1 MGEINYSAS
10 MENIIILGGGI
21 AGTTA
26 AEELRKLNADVS
38 ITIIEQEFHP
48 VYSRV
53 LLPHYI
59 KGKIPRE
66 KVFLKTFDWYAAQNI
81 ELMAGVRIEAID
93 VTNKFVTTS
102 EGRELPF
109 DALIIACG
117 GELNVVGGEPRGV
130 SYLRGIDDADEMLT
144 LIREVKMRPVEEQRG
159 VVIGGGF
166 IAMEYIN
173 IFAHFGIACD
183 VVVRGSGF
191 WSQVLSEHSQ
201 SVLAK
206 KATAG
211 SVTLHLN
218 QPSPTITGEKQVEAV
233 ELSQPGLDSSTLRLP
248 ASIIGVGIGMHP
260 DRSFYSEFGI
270 EVRSGVV
277 SNEYLETAH
286 PGVYS
291 IGDGAEF
298 LDLNV
303 NRHVVYGNWMNAQM
317 QGRTVAKTILGNRTA
332 FNLVSSYATNLL
344 GMHIVFIGDV
354 DRKAADVVKQ
364 TLATDGASVEEF
376 YRQGK
381 LVGAVLIGDITQRAA
396 ITARIKAENVI
407 G

>member
-1 MGEINYSAS
+1 

-26 AEELRKLNADVS
+26 AEDLRKLNADVS

-59 KGKIPRE
+59 KGKVPRE
-66 KVFLKTFDWYAAQNI
+66 KVFLKTWEWYAAQNI
-81 ELMAGVRIEAID
+81 EIMAGVRVKGID
-93 VTNKFVTTS
+93 ITNKFVSTS

-117 GELNVVGGEPRGV
+117 GELNVIGGEPRGV
-130 SYLRGIDDADEMLT
+130 SYLRGIDDADELLT
-144 LIREVKMRPVEEQRG
+144 LIREVKMKPAEEQRG
-159 VVIGGGF
+159 IVIGGGF
-166 IAMEYIN
+166 IALEYIN
-173 IFAHFGIACD
+173 IFAHYGIACS
-183 VVVRGSGF
+183 VLVRGSGF

-201 SVLAK
+201 AVLAK
-206 KATAG
+206 KAAEG
-211 SVTLHLN
+211 NVTLHLN
-218 QPSPTITGEKQVEAV
+218 QSSPEIIGDHDVTGVKLADA
-233 ELSQPGLDSSTLRLP
+233 SILP
-248 ASIIGVGIGMHP
+248 AAIIGVGIGMHP

-270 EVRSGVV
+270 DVQAGVIA
-277 SNEYLETAH
+277 NEYLETSH

-303 NRHVVYGNWMNAQM
+303 NRHVVYGNWMSAQM
-317 QGRTVAKTILGNRTA
+317 QGRTVAKTVLGERTA

-354 DRKAADVVKQ
+354 DRKAADEIRQ
-364 TLATDGASVEEF
+364 TLATDVASNEEF
-376 YRQGK
+376 YRNGK
-381 LVGAVLIGDITQRAA
+381 LVGAVLIGDIAQRAA

>member
-1 MGEINYSAS
+1 

-26 AEELRKLNADVS
+26 AEDLRKLNADVS

-59 KGKIPRE
+59 KGKVPRE
-66 KVFLKTFDWYAAQNI
+66 KVFLKTWEWYAAQNI
-81 ELMAGVRIEAID
+81 EIMAGVRIEGID
-93 VTNKFVTTS
+93 ITNKFVSTS

-117 GELNVVGGEPRGV
+117 GELNVIGGEPRGV
-130 SYLRGIDDADEMLT
+130 SYLRGIDDADEMLA
-144 LIREVKMRPVEEQRG
+144 LIREVKMKPSEEQRG
-159 VVIGGGF
+159 IVIGGGF
-166 IAMEYIN
+166 IALEYIN
-173 IFAHFGIACD
+173 IFAHYGIACS
-183 VVVRGSGF
+183 VLVRGSGF

-206 KATAG
+206 KAAEG
-211 SVTLHLN
+211 NVTLYLN
-218 QPSPTITGEKQVEAV
+218 QASPEIIGDHDVTGVK
-233 ELSQPGLDSSTLRLP
+233 LSDASILP
-248 ASIIGVGIGMHP
+248 AAIVGVGIGMHP

-270 EVRSGVV
+270 DIKSGVV
-277 SNEYLETAH
+277 ANEYLETSH

-303 NRHVVYGNWMNAQM
+303 NRHVVYGNWMSAQM
-317 QGRTVAKTILGNRTA
+317 QGRTVAKTVLGERTV

-354 DRKAADVVKQ
+354 DRKAADEIRQ
-364 TLATDGASVEEF
+364 TLATDVASNEEF
-376 YRQGK
+376 YRNGK
-381 LVGAVLIGDITQRAA
+381 LVGAVLIGDIAQRAA

>member
-1 MGEINYSAS
+1 

-26 AEELRKLNADVS
+26 AEDLRKLNADVS

-66 KVFLKTFDWYAAQNI
+66 KVFLKTWEWYAAQNI
-81 ELMAGVRIEAID
+81 EIMAGVRIEGID
-93 VTNKFVTTS
+93 IANKFVSTS

-117 GELNVVGGEPRGV
+117 GELNVIGGEPRGV
-130 SYLRGIDDADEMLT
+130 SYLRGIDDADEMLA
-144 LIREVKMRPVEEQRG
+144 LIREVKMKPAEEQRG
-159 VVIGGGF
+159 IVIGGGF
-166 IAMEYIN
+166 IALEYIN
-173 IFAHFGIACD
+173 IFAHYGISCS
-183 VVVRGSGF
+183 VLVRGSGF

-201 SVLAK
+201 LVLAK
-206 KATAG
+206 KAAEG
-211 SVTLHLN
+211 NVVLYLN
-218 QPSPTITGEKQVEAV
+218 QSSPEVLGDHDVAGVKLA
-233 ELSQPGLDSSTLRLP
+233 DASTLP
-248 ASIIGVGIGMHP
+248 AAIIGVGIGMHP

-270 EVRSGVV
+270 DIRSGVV
-277 SNEYLETAH
+277 ANEYLETNH

-317 QGRTVAKTILGNRTA
+317 QGRVVAKTVLGERTV

-354 DRKAADVVKQ
+354 DRKAADEIRQ
-364 TLATDGASVEEF
+364 TLATDMASNEEF
-376 YRQGK
+376 YRNGK
-381 LVGAVLIGDITQRAA
+381 LVGAVLIGDIAQRAA

>member
-1 MGEINYSAS
+1 

-59 KGKIPRE
+59 KGKVPRE
-66 KVFLKTFDWYAAQNI
+66 KVFLKNWEWYAAQNI
-81 ELMAGVRIEAID
+81 EIMAGVRVEGID
-93 VTNKFVTTS
+93 ITNKFVSTS

-117 GELNVVGGEPRGV
+117 GELNVIGGEPRGV
-130 SYLRGIDDADEMLT
+130 SYLRGIDDADELLT
-144 LIREVKMRPVEEQRG
+144 LIREVKMKPAEEQRG
-159 VVIGGGF
+159 IVIGGGF
-166 IAMEYIN
+166 IALEYIN
-173 IFAHFGIACD
+173 IFAHYGIACS
-183 VVVRGSGF
+183 VLVRGSGF

-206 KATAG
+206 KAAEG
-211 SVTLHLN
+211 NVTLYLN
-218 QPSPTITGEKQVEAV
+218 QSSPEIIGDHDVTGVKLADA
-233 ELSQPGLDSSTLRLP
+233 SILP
-248 ASIIGVGIGMHP
+248 AAIVGVGIGMHP

-270 EVRSGVV
+270 DVQAGVIA
-277 SNEYLETAH
+277 NEYLETSH

-303 NRHVVYGNWMNAQM
+303 NRHVVYGNWMSAQM
-317 QGRTVAKTILGNRTA
+317 QGRTVAKTVLGERAA
-332 FNLVSSYATNLL
+332 FNIVSSYATNLL
-344 GMHIVFIGDV
+344 GLHIVFIGDV
-354 DRKAADVVKQ
+354 DRKAADEIRQ
-364 TLATDGASVEEF
+364 TIATDVASNEEF
-376 YRQGK
+376 YRNGK

>member
-1 MGEINYSAS
+1 

-26 AEELRKLNADVS
+26 AEDLRKLNADVS

-59 KGKIPRE
+59 KGKVPRE
-66 KVFLKTFDWYAAQNI
+66 KVFLKTWEWYAAQNI
-81 ELMAGVRIEAID
+81 EIMAGVRVEGID
-93 VTNKFVTTS
+93 ISNKFVSTS

-117 GELNVVGGEPRGV
+117 GELNVIGGEPRGV
-130 SYLRGIDDADEMLT
+130 SYLRGIDDADELLA
-144 LIREVKMRPVEEQRG
+144 LIREVKMKPVEEQQG
-159 VVIGGGF
+159 IVIGGGF
-166 IAMEYIN
+166 IALEYIN
-173 IFAHFGIACD
+173 IFAHYGIACS
-183 VVVRGSGF
+183 VLVRGSGF

-201 SVLAK
+201 AVLAK
-206 KATAG
+206 KAAEG
-211 SVTLHLN
+211 NVALHLN
-218 QPSPTITGEKQVEAV
+218 QASPEIIGDHDVAGVKLA
-233 ELSQPGLDSSTLRLP
+233 DASTLP
-248 ASIIGVGIGMHP
+248 AAIIGVGIGMHP

-270 EVRSGVV
+270 DVRAGVV
-277 SNEYLETAH
+277 ANEYLETSH
-286 PGVYS
+286 SGVYS
-291 IGDGAEF
+291 VGDGAEF

-303 NRHVVYGNWMNAQM
+303 NRHVVYGNWMSAQM
-317 QGRTVAKTILGNRTA
+317 QGRTVAKTVLGERTA

-354 DRKAADVVKQ
+354 DRKAADEIRQ
-364 TLATDGASVEEF
+364 TLASDVASNEEF
-376 YRQGK
+376 YRNGK
-381 LVGAVLIGDITQRAA
+381 LVGAVLIGDIAQRAA